1 MTEQGINQPG
11 VPSSSEIL
19 YEIDL
24 LDLLKYMI
32 KRIWIMLLG
41 LVGAAAI
48 AGLYTQTMITPTYRA
63 YSIIYVLSKS
73 TSITSLSDLQLST
86 NLTDDFLVLAT
97 TRNVLEQVIDELQLS
112 VSYEQLVGSISVVN
126 PSDTRYLYIYVS
138 DADPQRAVDIS
149 NKTAEVLSDRIAEI
163 MLTDRPSMVQDA
175 VLPYGPSSPN
185 IVRNMMLS
193 GLLGFVVLCLVFSVR
208 YLMDDTFKT
217 PEDITRYLGVGTL
230 ATISKQRDM
239 TKSKKKS
246 SQSHASRKKA
256 TP

>member
-1 MTEQGINQPG
+1 MTEQEINQ
-11 VPSSSEIL
+11 SSALNSSEIL
-19 YEIDL
+19 SEIDL
-24 LDLLKYMI
+24 LDLLRYMF

-41 LVGAAAI
+41 FVGAAAI
-48 AGLYTQTMITPTYRA
+48 VGLYTQNMITPMYQA

-97 TRNVLEQVIDELQLS
+97 TRNVVEQVIDELQLG
-112 VSYEQLVGSISVVN
+112 VSYEQLVSSISVVN

-138 DADPQRAVDIS
+138 DTDPQRAVDIS

-163 MLTDRPSMVQDA
+163 MLTDRPSMVQEA

-185 IVRNMMLS
+185 VMRNTLMG
-193 GLLGFVVLCLVFSVR
+193 GLLGFVVLCAVLFVR
-208 YLMDDTFKT
+208 YLMNDTFKT

-239 TKSKKKS
+239 SKSKKKS
-246 SQSHASRKKA
+246 SRHH
-256 TP
+256 PL